1 MTYQEWLKQSRL
13 NFLDARLLLSR
24 VTGRNSAYIIAHP
37 QETLKGEELNVLEG
51 FKRRRQQG
59 ESLAYILGEKE
70 FYGRVFTV
78 SRSVLV
84 PRPETEELIDHV
96 LRLLDAKESLKLW
109 DIGTGSGVIAIS
121 LQLERPTW
129 KLFASDVSMDALKI
143 AEQNAKALS
152 APVEFSVGSWFATSF
167 ANEVFDAII
176 SNPPYIH
183 PQDPCLKGDGVCF
196 EPHLALSDG
205 HDGLESYRSLV
216 PGAFLFLKK
225 NGLLLL
231 EHGNN
236 QGEKVRNLLNIEGFL
251 NVHTLQDYSGYDRFT
266 YGYKA

>member
-96 LRLLDAKESLKLW
+96 LRLLDAKESLKPVSYTHL
-109 DIGTGSGVIAIS
+109 T
-121 LQLERPTW
+121 LPT
-129 KLFASDVSMDALKI
+129 
-143 AEQNAKALS
+143 KA
-152 APVEFSVGSWFATSF
+152 
-167 ANEVFDAII
+167 
-176 SNPPYIH
+176 
-183 PQDPCLKGDGVCF
+183 
-196 EPHLALSDG
+196 
-205 HDGLESYRSLV
+205 
-216 PGAFLFLKK
+216 
-225 NGLLLL
+225 
-231 EHGNN
+231 
-236 QGEKVRNLLNIEGFL
+236 
-251 NVHTLQDYSGYDRFT
+251 
-266 YGYKA
+266 